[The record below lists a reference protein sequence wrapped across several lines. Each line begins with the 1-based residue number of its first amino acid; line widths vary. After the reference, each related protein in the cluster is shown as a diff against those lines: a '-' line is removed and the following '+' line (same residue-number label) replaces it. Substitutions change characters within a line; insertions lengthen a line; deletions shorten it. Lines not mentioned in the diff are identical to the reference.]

1 MRTIPASA
9 IIVGDTVVAGLGV
22 RFGDMP
28 VWRIEVDG
36 RYMLINGVRIDAS
49 CNVRIVAR

>member
-1 MRTIPASA
+1 MITIPASSVQ
-9 IIVGDTVVAGLGV
+9 IGDTVVAGLGV

-36 RYMLINGVRIDAS
+36 RYMLIDGVRIDAS

>member
-1 MRTIPASA
+1 MITVPASSVQ
-9 IIVGDTVVAGLGV
+9 IGDTVVAGLGV